1 MWGKGWEDLM
11 NAVKQF
17 MTTASA
23 DVQLQAK
30 SRVSII
36 TYDDKCFLIRDQQIP
51 HLNVANNIEMNEGGT
66 DFEKPLNMAL
76 NHMQVNNAKYQS
88 FVVCMMTDGQA
99 DYPANAVN
107 AILRAPEIVAKLKF
121 KAVAYTGGS
130 DSLQQIAKNLN
141 GEFVTALLANQLA
154 NAFISLVA
162 RKQTAKAAAPLWDPK
177 QLAVGQ
183 VLSMRTY
190 YNVKIIAENTLTV
203 EDQNGTTMQV
213 SRNIVEKMASG
224 THFAKEVPMTMT
236 GLAELLE
243 GFSDTVF

>member
-1 MWGKGWEDLM
+1 
-11 NAVKQF
+11 
-17 MTTASA
+17 
-23 DVQLQAK
+23 
-30 SRVSII
+30 
-36 TYDDKCFLIRDQQIP
+36 
-51 HLNVANNIEMNEGGT
+51 MNEGGT

-162 RKQTAKAAAPLWDPK
+162 RK
-177 QLAVGQ
+177 
-183 VLSMRTY
+183 
-190 YNVKIIAENTLTV
+190 
-203 EDQNGTTMQV
+203 
-213 SRNIVEKMASG
+213 
-224 THFAKEVPMTMT
+224 
-236 GLAELLE
+236 
-243 GFSDTVF
+243 